1 MFEKVLVGV
10 DGRSGGRD
18 AIMLAR
24 LLAASHSQV
33 VLANV
38 YGEVGMS
45 GAGGL
50 AIAAARDDARALLT
64 RERRAASLEAET
76 VARYHGAPG
85 RALHEI
91 AEDESADLL
100 VVGSCHR
107 GRIGRVLMGDDTI
120 GALNGAPCAVAIAP
134 RGYASKPHWLRAIG
148 VGHDG
153 SPESGLALKAARSL
167 AQDHQVAIRA
177 LAVVPLQSVPTDV
190 LTPLDWTDETERVI
204 AAERVRMQTFK
215 NVEGSV
221 VYGDPSA
228 ELAAFGAEVDLLVV
242 GSRGYGPLGRL
253 LNGST
258 STYLA
263 RHTSCPLLVL
273 PRVRQAAAVK
283 IEAT

>member
-24 LLAASHSQV
+24 LLAAAHSQV

-91 AEDESADLL
+91 AEHESADLL
-100 VVGSCHR
+100 VVGSRHR

-120 GALNGAPCAVAIAP
+120 DALNGAPCAVAIAP
-134 RGYASKPHWLRAIG
+134 RGYASEPHRLRAIG

-153 SPESGLALKAARSL
+153 SPESELALKAARSL
-167 AQDHQVAIRA
+167 AQDHQAAIRA

-215 NVEGSV
+215 NVDGSV

-253 LNGST
+253 FNGST